1 MKLQPPLLNYSQG
14 WYVGYGINSPTWDM
28 RYDHPLDNGLKRYCT
43 DSETVE
49 QSAVTLLECR
59 GWTSGGKSRHSVVV
73 PLTMGNLV
81 KR

>member
-1 MKLQPPLLNYSQG
+1 
-14 WYVGYGINSPTWDM
+14 M

-59 GWTSGGKSRHSVVV
+59 GWTSGVHYHRLDFGDNKQVTGKESDVDADSSLLFSGRETQF
-73 PLTMGNLV
+73 P
-81 KR
+81 